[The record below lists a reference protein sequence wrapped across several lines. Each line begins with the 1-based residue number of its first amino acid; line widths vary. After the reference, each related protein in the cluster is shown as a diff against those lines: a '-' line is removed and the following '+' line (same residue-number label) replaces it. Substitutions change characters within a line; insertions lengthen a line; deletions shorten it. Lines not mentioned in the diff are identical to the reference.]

1 MTVADSCVLMCTT
14 VWLQHP
20 SAASSFL
27 RLCLYM
33 LIWWFLPC
41 TLCSALLCF
50 PCFLA
55 WSLLPLDPTF
65 SIPPSIPFSHSLVS
79 PVSHIF
85 PIQLFVHN
93 THTYCTVHSSKKHAY
108 CGGEIISL
116 PPFLTQSL
124 SLSWSLLVPLSL
136 SLSLIILLHSQ
147 VSWMPTGS
155 SRPGT
160 AGQRERRKEVLERKE
175 EEEKEGVASL
185 GCLRQHPCQSQPQA
199 PPFPLPLPHTPP
211 PWDGGGGSGGRG
223 RWRQWMLQQQYQ
235 EWEEHRSFL
244 LPISLFFTLSAI
256 ELQKRR
262 LPATEAYPD
271 ERLVSLAAAPAQD
284 LSPALDPPNL
294 PWSLYP
300 PRDRF

>member
-136 SLSLIILLHSQ
+136 SLSSYCFILRS
-147 VSWMPTGS
+147 
-155 SRPGT
+155 PGCRLG
-160 AGQRERRKEVLERKE
+160 AADQGQRAREREGRKYWRGRRRRRRKAWPPL
-175 EEEKEGVASL
+175 VAYGNTLVSHSL
-185 GCLRQHPCQSQPQA
+185 KPL
-199 PPFPLPLPHTPP
+199 PFPFPFPIPLPPGMEGEEAEGG
-211 PWDGGGGSGGRG
+211 GGGGSGCCSSNIRSERSIVHSSSRSPSSLLYLRSSSKRG
-223 RWRQWMLQQQYQ
+223 GCR
-235 EWEEHRSFL
+235 
-244 LPISLFFTLSAI
+244 P
-256 ELQKRR
+256 RR
-262 LPATEAYPD
+262 LTQT
-271 ERLVSLAAAPAQD
+271 RG
-284 LSPALDPPNL
+284 
-294 PWSLYP
+294 
-300 PRDRF
+300 